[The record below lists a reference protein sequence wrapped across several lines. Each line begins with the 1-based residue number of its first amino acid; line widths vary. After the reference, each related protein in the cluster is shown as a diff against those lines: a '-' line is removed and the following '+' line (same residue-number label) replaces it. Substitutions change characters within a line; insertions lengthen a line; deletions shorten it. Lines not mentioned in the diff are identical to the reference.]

1 MRKSHQQ
8 ASSTPLARHQPL
20 MAAIV
25 GLPGS
30 VDLGAVEREQR
41 HLAVPFDQELGHAF
55 LVLSV
60 SRSRGP
66 FRNVNSVSGQCYAS
80 CQVHVLTAAALA

>member
-1 MRKSHQQ
+1 
-8 ASSTPLARHQPL
+8 

-30 VDLGAVEREQR
+30 VDLGADEREQG
-41 HLAVPFDQELGHAF
+41 HVAVPFDQELGHAF
-55 LVLSV
+55 VVLFGV
-60 SRSRGP
+60 AFARP

-80 CQVHVLTAAALA
+80 CQVDVLTAAALA

>member
-1 MRKSHQQ
+1 
-8 ASSTPLARHQPL
+8 

-30 VDLGAVEREQR
+30 VDLGAVEREQG

-55 LVLSV
+55 VVFSV

-66 FRNVNSVSGQCYAS
+66 RFAM
-80 CQVHVLTAAALA
+80 

>member
-1 MRKSHQQ
+1 
-8 ASSTPLARHQPL
+8 

-30 VDLGAVEREQR
+30 VDREAVEREQR

-55 LVLSV
+55 VVLSV

-80 CQVHVLTAAALA
+80 CQVDVLTAAALA